1 MDAFQNLYLPH
12 CNAPAQGNLSGA
24 TCPGLLK
31 AHLGAAAIC
40 PFSRIKVLIHRI
52 GMIFDL
58 KTTPTNSRLK
68 YALDKKPVSGFD
80 EEPAGT
86 CKRKSNRNCQCG
98 PGRST

>member
-1 MDAFQNLYLPH
+1 MDAFQNLYLAVLQCTCPR
-12 CNAPAQGNLSGA
+12 S

-40 PFSRIKVLIHRI
+40 PFSRIKVLIHRT

-68 YALDKKPVSGFD
+68 YALDKKPVSGSMKNLP
-80 EEPAGT
+80 EHV
-86 CKRKSNRNCQCG
+86 RKKQ
-98 PGRST
+98 